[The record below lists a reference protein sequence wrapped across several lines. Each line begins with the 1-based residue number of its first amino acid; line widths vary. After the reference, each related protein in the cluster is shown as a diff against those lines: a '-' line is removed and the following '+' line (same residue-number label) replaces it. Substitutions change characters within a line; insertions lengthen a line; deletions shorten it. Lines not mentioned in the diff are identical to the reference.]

1 MGSEQPTPSSLADSL
16 AALPSIYT
24 STQSGLDN
32 DLSFVKRE
40 RNAKRTAVDEDSSMM
55 DTQLSKKSKPFQF
68 SH

>member
-1 MGSEQPTPSSLADSL
+1 LADSL

-40 RNAKRTAVDEDSSMM
+40 NVRERNAKRTMIDEDSSMM